1 MTTTL
6 TLPKL
11 MRPVRRIMSGAD
23 GIRTLHQMNRQ
34 QRNERYLKRIMSKGF
49 RIHAI
54 GQPWVGG
61 VA

>member
-1 MTTTL
+1 
-6 TLPKL
+6 
-11 MRPVRRIMSGAD
+11 MSGAD